1 MDHTSIGVGI
11 ADEDEEDVYQG
22 KETMNP
28 LLIID
33 SEVSSRVEDTSLW
46 AQDLFQLKGMTG
58 SKEITDKTSRLG
70 YLSVYLLFLLGV
82 AAGLINGSIL
92 MANAALCQLQANL
105 IIIGGNYGIGL
116 LYFLIT
122 MSVSVF
128 LASVCCKYGSEE
140 CSGSGLPQFKYILAS
155 EMTRQ
160 SYENLLSLN
169 IFGLKVLGLILSVG
183 GGLSVGSEGPLV
195 LIAACIAHLLM
206 KHIIYFDD
214 ILDNSS
220 LTKQIFAASA
230 AVGLGS
236 AFNAPVG
243 GLLFSIEVT
252 STFYLVANYW
262 KSFLAAMAGSV
273 ACSIFLI
280 TKDGGNGDPL
290 LVVEMLNIPKLEY
303 SKWELII
310 FVLIGISFGY
320 LANGYLYLHQK
331 IHLFMKPYN
340 KKRPLLCAVTVAL
353 ITSFLIYITGAYTKN
368 SVGVIALVSDVF
380 NKGHVTEMN
389 SSGLPP
395 MGGLFIML
403 IVRVFLTLLG
413 TNILVP
419 AGIFMPVILMGGVLG
434 RFVGYFIYYCG
445 HSNVFIPGYAL
456 VGAVAFSSGITHTI
470 SASVMVSDFR
480 TAPIITLSFACIKCR
495 IATFLTG
502 GFSPDAVS
510 AAIFTMFARSAPENP
525 GVPRAIAARSTSAAR
540 ADILFR
546 RP

>member
-1 MDHTSIGVGI
+1 
-11 ADEDEEDVYQG
+11 
-22 KETMNP
+22 
-28 LLIID
+28 
-33 SEVSSRVEDTSLW
+33 
-46 AQDLFQLKGMTG
+46 
-58 SKEITDKTSRLG
+58 
-70 YLSVYLLFLLGV
+70 
-82 AAGLINGSIL
+82 
-92 MANAALCQLQANL
+92 
-105 IIIGGNYGIGL
+105 
-116 LYFLIT
+116 
-122 MSVSVF
+122 
-128 LASVCCKYGSEE
+128 
-140 CSGSGLPQFKYILAS
+140 
-155 EMTRQ
+155 
-160 SYENLLSLN
+160 
-169 IFGLKVLGLILSVG
+169 
-183 GGLSVGSEGPLV
+183 
-195 LIAACIAHLLM
+195 
-206 KHIIYFDD
+206 
-214 ILDNSS
+214 
-220 LTKQIFAASA
+220 
-230 AVGLGS
+230 
-236 AFNAPVG
+236 
-243 GLLFSIEVT
+243 
-252 STFYLVANYW
+252 
-262 KSFLAAMAGSV
+262 MAGSV

-445 HSNVFIPGYAL
+445 HSNVFIPEENA
-456 VGAVAFSSGITHTI
+456 
-470 SASVMVSDFR
+470 
-480 TAPIITLSFACIKCR
+480 TAPTNAYPGIK
-495 IATFLTG
+495 TFEC
-502 GFSPDAVS
+502 PQ
-510 AAIFTMFARSAPENP
+510 
-525 GVPRAIAARSTSAAR
+525 
-540 ADILFR
+540 
-546 RP
+546 